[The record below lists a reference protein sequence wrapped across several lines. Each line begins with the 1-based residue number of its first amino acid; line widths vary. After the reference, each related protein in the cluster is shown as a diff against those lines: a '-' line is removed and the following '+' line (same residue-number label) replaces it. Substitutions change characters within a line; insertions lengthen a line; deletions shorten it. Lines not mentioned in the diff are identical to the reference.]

1 MVLLIDRTNAGDYE
15 ELLRAMH
22 GVRKAVFVDR
32 LKWDVPVVE
41 DEYEIDQFDTEN
53 AVYLVN
59 IDEATGQ
66 HLASVRLLASTKPHV
81 LAEIFP
87 GLCQDGPP
95 NSTDTWEIT
104 RLCTSPG
111 LPRDVAAHARH
122 KLAVALVEYGLLHG
136 ICRYTCVIEVQNIP
150 SLIAP
155 GWCCNPL
162 GPPKEINGALLGA
175 FALSIVPTTLD
186 LMLKR
191 WGGSLPVLEIQQRK
205 AA

>member
-1 MVLLIDRTNAGDYE
+1 MVLQIDRTNASDYE
-15 ELLRAMH
+15 ALLNEMH
-22 GVRKAVFVDR
+22 RVRKAVFVDR
-32 LKWDVPVVE
+32 LGWDVPVVE
-41 DEYEIDQFDTEN
+41 GEYEIDQFDTEN
-53 AVYLVN
+53 AVYLIN

-66 HLASVRLLASTKPHV
+66 HLASVRLLSSTKPNV
-81 LAEIFP
+81 LTDIFAA
-87 GLCQDGPP
+87 LCQGGPP
-95 NSTDTWEIT
+95 NSSDTWEIT

-111 LPRDVAAHARH
+111 LPRDVAARARH

-150 SLIAP
+150 TLIAP

-162 GPPKEINGALLGA
+162 GPPKTINGAMLGA

-186 LMLKR
+186 LMVER
-191 WGGSLPVLEIQQRK
+191 WGGSLPVLEYAQRK

>member
-1 MVLLIDRTNAGDYE
+1 MVMLIDRTNSADHE
-15 ELLRAMH
+15 DLLREMH
-22 GVRKAVFVDR
+22 RVRKAVFVDR

-41 DEYEIDQFDTEN
+41 GEYEIDQFDTEN

-59 IDEATGQ
+59 VDEATGQ
-66 HLASVRLLASTKPHV
+66 HLASVRLLSSTKPHV

-87 GLCQDGPP
+87 ALCQDGPP
-95 NSTDTWEIT
+95 NNSDTWEIT

-111 LPRDVAAHARH
+111 LPRDVAARARH

-136 ICRYTCVIEVQNIP
+136 IRRYTCVIEVQNIP
-150 SLIAP
+150 ALIAP

-162 GPPKEINGALLGA
+162 GPPMEINGALLGA

-186 LMLKR
+186 LMVKR
-191 WGGSLPVLEIQQRK
+191 WGGSLPVLEFPQRK